1 MEPDLAS
8 PIDGDPPGTAMS
20 GDGRFLAYSL
30 PDQTVH
36 VRDRFFHRH
45 EVLTSDGGSPAGRL
59 ISDDGRVIVTGRGHY
74 RANGPGWLEFLA
86 EDA

>member
-1 MEPDLAS
+1 
-8 PIDGDPPGTAMS
+8 MS
-20 GDGRFLAYSL
+20 GDGRFLVYSL

-45 EVLTSDGGSPAGRL
+45 EVLSGEGESPSRPL

-86 EDA
+86 GDA